1 MPEIRECIAHYLC
14 MLWFL
19 QFCLEQKLDL
29 QVLALWADA
38 SEKEEKKLAPNGL
51 VYHLDASSTVARG
64 SWNAQTTLWP
74 GPFQK
79 TRKNPNPPSIQT
91 LGLKGVTYSNRTIIL
106 DMGPLHFQVSFY
118 SILHTSFSLLNL
130 AH

>member
-1 MPEIRECIAHYLC
+1 
-14 MLWFL
+14 MLWFF

-51 VYHLDASSTVARG
+51 VYRLDASSTVARG
-64 SWNAQTTLWP
+64 SRNAQTTLWP

-79 TRKNPNPPSIQT
+79 TKKNPNPPSIQT

-106 DMGPLHFQVSFY
+106 DMGPLHFQVSFFQCY
-118 SILHTSFSLLNL
+118 MLPSRLNL